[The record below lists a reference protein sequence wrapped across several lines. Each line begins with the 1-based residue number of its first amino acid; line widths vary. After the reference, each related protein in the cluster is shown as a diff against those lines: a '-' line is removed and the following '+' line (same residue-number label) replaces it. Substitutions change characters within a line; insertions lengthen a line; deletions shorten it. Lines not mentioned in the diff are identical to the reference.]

1 MLKVAAHTAL
11 QAGLLGLARG
21 GRRLGHCSDSC
32 RRVGMAP
39 TVAASGGEWRN
50 DAGGGARTRWGEGN
64 FLRCRMSEEMVML

>member
-11 QAGLLGLARG
+11 QAGLLGLAHG
-21 GRRLGHCSDSC
+21 GRHLGRCSGSC

-50 DAGGGARTRWGEGN
+50 GTGGGARTRWGEGN
-64 FLRCRMSEEMVML
+64 FLRCRMREEMVMV